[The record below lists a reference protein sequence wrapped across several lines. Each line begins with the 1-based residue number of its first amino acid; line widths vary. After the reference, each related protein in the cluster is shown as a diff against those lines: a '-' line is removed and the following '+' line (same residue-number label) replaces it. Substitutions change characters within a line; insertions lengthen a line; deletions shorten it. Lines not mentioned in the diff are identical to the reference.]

1 MKKIWIFLLICGI
14 NLAVFGQVFSGY
26 TIVLNKDTSTLNA
39 SLENSNLVYSF
50 KKSDVLTITFS
61 ELESAVTQKSVLITS
76 DSDEDEILVGTINT
90 LDIKSDKS
98 YDFPIAFDKLPLKSG
113 TDEVYTMRIKDEKNQ
128 QNILRFRL
136 L

>member
-50 KKSDVLTITFS
+50 KKSDVLTITFT
-61 ELESAVTQKSVLITS
+61 ELESATTQKSVVITS
-76 DSDEDEILVGTINT
+76 NSEEGEVLVGTIYPA
-90 LDIKSDKS
+90 DMKSGNS
-98 YDFPIAFDKLPLKSG
+98 YDFPIALDKLPLKSG
-113 TDEVYTMRIKDEKNQ
+113 TDEVYTIRIKDEKAQ